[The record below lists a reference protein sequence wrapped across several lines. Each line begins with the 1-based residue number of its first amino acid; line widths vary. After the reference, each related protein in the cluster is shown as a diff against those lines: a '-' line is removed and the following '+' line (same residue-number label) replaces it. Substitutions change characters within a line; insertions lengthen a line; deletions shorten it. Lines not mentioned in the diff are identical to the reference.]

1 MANTRAVCPE
11 EAAGAHRD
19 SATTPVVDPLTHDGG
34 VGEVKGTRA
43 SRNPPPVQSHVPL
56 STLVLSRERSPR
68 TLIASCAL
76 EPPSRP
82 LTPSLSPSEG
92 ERVLALSAVGLAK
105 AEGRE
110 RRFMGRAWGNL
121 GHGGSR
127 DAPGSPLP
135 IPPDLTI
142 DLIVISFWYV
152 TADPDLSILTNPGR
166 RDLCK
171 IRTSRVPTKKCKSA
185 P

>member
-11 EAAGAHRD
+11 EAAAGAHRD

-82 LTPSLSPSEG
+82 LPPSLSPSEG

-110 RRFMGRAWGNL
+110 RRFMDKGVGEPRTWWE
-121 GHGGSR
+121 SR
-127 DAPGSPLP
+127 CARIAAPNSTRL
-135 IPPDLTI
+135 D
-142 DLIVISFWYV
+142 S
-152 TADPDLSILTNPGR
+152 
-166 RDLCK
+166 
-171 IRTSRVPTKKCKSA
+171 
-185 P
+185 